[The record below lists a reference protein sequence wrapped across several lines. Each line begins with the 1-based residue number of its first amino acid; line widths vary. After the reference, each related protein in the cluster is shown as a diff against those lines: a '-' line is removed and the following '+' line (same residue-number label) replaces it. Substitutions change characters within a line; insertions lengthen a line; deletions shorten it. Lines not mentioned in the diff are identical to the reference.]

1 MPFFTDDVFKGFVS
15 QFKSQDFDGWE
26 QYVQISDFTVY
37 RKRSDRNAHLFK
49 YRAVGGWSNVHP
61 ATLAHVY
68 LDLAFRKKWDKNM
81 LSYHITQVQSGYTGY
96 QFEMKY
102 PWPLSNRDYAYA
114 METKMVQ
121 DGEGNTY
128 QVILGESLEGFP
140 EGKKGVIRI
149 DTYMQNICIAADG
162 DNGCT
167 VFMDY
172 FDDPKGGIPKSVIN
186 WAAKTGI
193 PTFIENLKSAC
204 VQYNQ
209 ENPTKSQLEDMETL
223 FI

>member
-1 MPFFTDDVFKGFVS
+1 MPFFTDDAFKDFVT
-15 QFKSQDFDGWE
+15 QFKSQDFGGWE
-26 QYVQISDFTVY
+26 QYIQISDFTVY
-37 RKRSDRNAHLFK
+37 RKRSDRNPDLFQ
-49 YRAVGGWSNVHP
+49 YRSVGAWSNVHQ

-68 LDLAFRKKWDKNM
+68 LDLPFRKKWDKNM
-81 LSYHITQVQSGYTGY
+81 MSYHTTQETDYTGY

-114 METKMVQ
+114 METKLVR
-121 DGEGNTY
+121 DGTDNTY
-128 QVILGESLEGFP
+128 QVILGESLHSFP

-162 DNGCT
+162 NNGCM

-172 FDDPKGGIPKSVIN
+172 FDDPKGSIPKSVIN

-204 VQYNQ
+204 VQYDK
-209 ENPTKSQLEDMETL
+209 ENPTNKAQLDDIETL
-223 FI
+223 YI